1 MTDPFSMPS
10 SERPA
15 LRLPPET
22 RNPEGRPRRLGI
34 ELEFGDL
41 TLNQA
46 TEVVH
51 GLFGGRIE
59 SRDAYRN
66 EVVDTEVGD
75 FLIELDAV
83 FAHAEPGEGMTAELE
98 EMIAERIGDVA
109 KLWLPMEIA
118 CPPVEIGEID
128 RVEKLVEALRD
139 AGATGTAQQLYYA
152 FGCQFNPEVPSLD
165 IAVVLRQFRAYLLL
179 EDWLRMVSGRDISRR
194 VLYFANPFPR
204 RYARAVLARGYD
216 PDWAAF
222 IDDYLEDNP
231 TRNRDLDLLPLFAHL
246 DRERLERRL
255 ADPRVKARPTYHYR
269 VPDSR
274 IDEPDW
280 SLTLEW
286 NRWVL
291 VEELAEDAGRFEDM
305 RKAFLE
311 RANGRNAWASEVEK
325 WLPDQA

>member
-1 MTDPFSMPS
+1 MTDAAS
-10 SERPA
+10 SERSHA
-15 LRLPPET
+15 DLRLPPRS
-22 RNPEGRPRRLGI
+22 RNAEGRQRRLGI

-41 TLNQA
+41 TLAQ
-46 TEVVH
+46 TTDIVQR
-51 GLFGGRIE
+51 LFGGRIE
-59 SRDAYRN
+59 SKDAYRN
-66 EVVDTEVGD
+66 EVTGTDCGD

-83 FAHAEPGEGMTAELE
+83 LAHAEPGEGVATEFE
-98 EMIAERIGDVA
+98 EVIAERIGDVA
-109 KLWLPMEIA
+109 SLWLPMEIA
-118 CPPVEIGEID
+118 CPPVEIGEIG
-128 RVEKLVEALRD
+128 RIEELVVALRE

-152 FGCQFNPEVPSLD
+152 FGCQFNPEVPDLE
-165 IAVVLRQFRAYLLL
+165 IETILRQFRAYLLM

-194 VLYFANPFPR
+194 LLYFANPFPR

-216 PDWAAF
+216 PDWPAF

-231 TRNRDLDLLPLFAHL
+231 TRNRDLDLLPLFAHV

-291 VEELAEDAGRFEDM
+291 VEELAEDADRLEDM

-311 RANGRNAWASEVEK
+311 RANGRNAWAREVEQ
-325 WLPDQA
+325 WLPEGA

>member
-1 MTDPFSMPS
+1 MTETAS
-10 SERPA
+10 SERVRPA
-15 LRLPPET
+15 LRLPPRLET
-22 RNPEGRPRRLGI
+22 AEGKPRRLGI

-41 TLNQA
+41 TLAQTSA
-46 TEVVH
+46 IVQT
-51 GLFGGRIE
+51 LYGGRIE
-59 SRDAYRN
+59 SRDPYRN
-66 EVVDTEVGD
+66 EVVGTDCGD

-83 FAHAEPGEGMTAELE
+83 LAHAEPGEGVAAELE
-98 EMIAERIGDVA
+98 GAIAERIGDVA
-109 KLWLPMEIA
+109 SLWLPMEIA

-128 RVEKLVEALRD
+128 RIEALVDALRE

-152 FGCQFNPEVPSLD
+152 FGCQFNPELPGLD
-165 IAVVLRQFRAYLLL
+165 IETVLRLFCAYLLM

-194 VLYFANPFPR
+194 LLYFANPFSR
-204 RYARAVLARGYD
+204 RYARAVLAHGYD
-216 PDWAAF
+216 PDWPAF

-231 TRNRDLDLLPLFAHL
+231 TRNRDLDLLPLFAHV

-255 ADPRVKARPTYHYR
+255 DDPRVKARPTFHYR

-291 VEELAEDAGRFEDM
+291 VEELAEDADRLEAM
-305 RKAFLE
+305 RKAFLK
-311 RANGRNAWASEVEK
+311 RANGRNAWAREVEDE
-325 WLPDQA
+325 WLRRPI